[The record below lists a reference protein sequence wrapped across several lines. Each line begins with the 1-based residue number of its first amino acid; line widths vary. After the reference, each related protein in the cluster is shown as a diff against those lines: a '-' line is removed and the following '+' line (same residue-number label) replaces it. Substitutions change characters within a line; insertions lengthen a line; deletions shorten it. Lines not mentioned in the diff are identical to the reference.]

1 MASVSG
7 GLFKQIFA
15 QVKKFFTMG
24 LQDKHE
30 RLKFLF
36 LTLVFALVI
45 GSYTIAKEL
54 KDSLFVS
61 IVGKD
66 YLPTAKFLVI
76 FLLIPAALAYS
87 KLVDV
92 FRRYQLLAFY
102 SALYGLILAIFTIFL
117 GHSTIGLYNT
127 QPSSSRVFGWLF
139 YIILEGYA
147 PFVVS
152 VFWAF
157 LNSISSPEEAK
168 NTYPMMV
175 AGSKLG
181 GIATALFAWYL
192 LDNGNL
198 LACFGNVNHDVVSHQ
213 ILMALVSVMLLMIP
227 LLLYVMI
234 KVVPGR
240 YLHGYEAVYRLEKKQ
255 QHDEKNVKTSVFS
268 GIRLLMESPYVLGI
282 FGLVFFYE
290 TLNVLLNFQRIGML
304 KEASVSIA
312 GFTAAMFWQRI
323 QMHFWTMVISFLGV
337 QFLFKK
343 LDVRYCLL
351 LVPLSVLLL
360 LIFFVLTY
368 SAESI
373 LYVFIGLGAIN
384 HSLSYPLRETL
395 YIPATKDLKFK
406 AKAWIDTFGTKFSK
420 GFGSL
425 FANVTSPVAAV
436 SSWLMVVYGA
446 FFGGLI
452 ILWFITS
459 WLLGK
464 TYDKAIKNNE
474 IIGDNQ

>member
-1 MASVSG
+1 MTSLGGMFNKIYAAIAS
-7 GLFKQIFA
+7 
-15 QVKKFFTMG
+15 FFFI
-24 LQDKHE
+24 QFDNKHE
-30 RLKFLF
+30 KIKFLL
-36 LTLVFALVI
+36 LTLAFAFVI

-54 KDSLFVS
+54 KDSIFVS
-61 IVGKD
+61 IVGKE

-76 FLLIPAALAYS
+76 FLLIPAALLYS
-87 KLVDV
+87 WLVDI

-102 SALYGLILAIFTIFL
+102 SMLYGVVLALFSLFL

-127 QPSSSRVFGWLF
+127 HAESSRVFGWLF
-139 YIILEGYA
+139 YIVLEGYA

-157 LNSISSPEEAK
+157 LNSISSPDEAK
-168 NTYPMMV
+168 KTYPMIV
-175 AGSKLG
+175 AGSKVG
-181 GIATALFAWYL
+181 GIFTALFAWYL
-192 LDNGNL
+192 LDHVNCLN
-198 LACFGNVNHDVVSHQ
+198 CFGSLNHDVVSHQ
-213 ILMALVSVMLLMIP
+213 ILLGLVSLMLLCIP
-227 LLLYVMI
+227 VILIALI
-234 KVVPGR
+234 KLVPGN
-240 YLHGYEAVYRLEKKQ
+240 YLHGYEAVYQMEKKQ
-255 QHDEKNVKTSVFS
+255 QHDEKSTTASIFS
-268 GIRLLMESPYVLGI
+268 GVRLLLESPYVLGI

-323 QMHFWTMVISFLGV
+323 QMHVWTMVISFFGV
-337 QFLFKK
+337 QYLLRKF
-343 LDVRYCLL
+343 DVRRCLL
-351 LVPLSVLLL
+351 LVPISVAFL

-384 HSLSYPLRETL
+384 HSLSYPLRESL
-395 YIPATKDLKFK
+395 YIPATKDMKFK

-425 FANVTSPVAAV
+425 FANITGRMAV
-436 SSWLMVVYGA
+436 GSSLLSVVYGV
-446 FFGGLI
+446 FFTVMIL
-452 ILWFITS
+452 LWFITS

-464 TYDKAIKNNE
+464 KYDKAIKNNE
-474 IIGDNQ
+474 IIGEGQ

>member
-1 MASVSG
+1 MASALG
-7 GLFKQIFA
+7 GLLGR
-15 QVKKFFTMG
+15 FFVQLKSFFIIG

-30 RLKFLF
+30 RLKFLL
-36 LTLVFALVI
+36 LTLIFALVI

-61 IVGKD
+61 IVGKE

-87 KLVDV
+87 RLVDV

-102 SALYGLILAIFTIFL
+102 SALYGVILAVFTVFL
-117 GHSTIGLYNT
+117 GHSTIGLYNSEA
-127 QPSSSRVFGWLF
+127 SSSRIFGWLF
-139 YIILEGYA
+139 YIIMEGYA

-181 GIATALFAWYL
+181 GIATAFLAWYL
-192 LDNGNL
+192 LGNADWL
-198 LACFGNVNHDVVSHQ
+198 RRFGDLNHDVVSHQ
-213 ILMALVSVMLLMIP
+213 ILMALVSVMLL
-227 LLLYVMI
+227 
-234 KVVPGR
+234 VVPILLVVLVKKVPGK

-255 QHDEKNVKTSVFS
+255 QSDEKTVKTSIFS

-323 QMHFWTMVISFLGV
+323 QMHFWTMIISFLGV

-343 LDVRYCLL
+343 LEVRYCLL
-351 LVPLSVLLL
+351 LVPLSVLFLL
-360 LIFFVLTY
+360 AFFVLTY

-395 YIPATKDLKFK
+395 YIPATKDMKFK

-425 FANVTSPVAAV
+425 FANVANRV
-436 SSWLMVVYGA
+436 SVVSGWLIVVYGV
-446 FFGGLI
+446 FFGGLMVM
-452 ILWFITS
+452 WFIAS

-474 IIGDNQ
+474 IIGEEK

>member
-7 GLFKQIFA
+7 GLLNKFFA
-15 QVKKFFTMG
+15 HIKAFFTMG
-24 LQDKHE
+24 LHDKHE
-30 RLKFLF
+30 RLKFIL
-36 LTLVFALVI
+36 LTLVFALII

-76 FLLIPAALAYS
+76 FLLIPAALVYS
-87 KLVDV
+87 RLVDV
-92 FRRYQLLAFY
+92 LRRYQLLAFY
-102 SALYGLILAIFTIFL
+102 SSLYGVILALFTLFL
-117 GHSTIGLYNT
+117 GHATIGLYNT
-127 QPSSSRVFGWLF
+127 QASSGRIFGWLF

-147 PFVVS
+147 PFIVS

-157 LNSISSPEEAK
+157 LNSISSPQEAK
-168 NTYPMMV
+168 NTYPMLV

-181 GIATALFAWYL
+181 GMATAFFAWYL
-192 LDNGNL
+192 LGNVTL
-198 LACFGNVNHDVVSHQ
+198 LARFGTINHDVVSHQ
-213 ILMALVSVMLLMIP
+213 ILMGLISIMLLCVP
-227 LLLYVMI
+227 VLLIVLI
-234 KVVPGR
+234 KFVPGH
-240 YLHGYEAVYRLEKKQ
+240 YLHGYEAVYRMEKKQ
-255 QHDEKNVKTSVFS
+255 QHDEKDTKESIWSRNP
-268 GIRLLMESPYVLGI
+268 LLMESPYVLGI

-290 TLNVLLNFQRIGML
+290 ILNVLLNFHRIGML

-323 QMHFWTMVISFLGV
+323 QMHFWTMIISFLGV
-337 QFLFKK
+337 QILFKK
-343 LDVRYCLL
+343 VEVRYCLL
-351 LVPLSVLLL
+351 LVPVSVLALL
-360 LIFFVLTY
+360 TFFVLTY

-395 YIPATKDLKFK
+395 YIPATKDMKFK

-425 FANVTSPVAAV
+425 FANITNSV
-436 SSWLMVVYGA
+436 SAITGWVMIIYAA
-446 FFGGLI
+446 FFGVLMI
-452 ILWFITS
+452 MWFITS

-464 TYDKAIKNNE
+464 TYDKAIKNNG
-474 IIGDNQ
+474 IIGENQ

>member
-1 MASVSG
+1 MASASG
-7 GLFKQIFA
+7 GLLSRIFTQI
-15 QVKKFFTMG
+15 KSFFTMG
-24 LQDKHE
+24 LHDKHE
-30 RLKFLF
+30 RFKFLL

-54 KDSLFVS
+54 KDSIFVS

-87 KLVDV
+87 RLVDV

-102 SALYGLILAIFTIFL
+102 SMLYGIILTVFTVFL
-117 GHSTIGLYNT
+117 GHSTIGLYNPD
-127 QPSSSRVFGWLF
+127 PSSSRIFGWLF
-139 YIILEGYA
+139 YIVLEGYA

-192 LDNGNL
+192 LGN
-198 LACFGNVNHDVVSHQ
+198 AHFVTRFGNFNHDVVAHQ
-213 ILMALVSVMLLMIP
+213 ILMALVSVMLLCIP
-227 LLLYVMI
+227 ILLLVLMKY
-234 KVVPGR
+234 VPGK
-240 YLHGYEAVYRLEKKQ
+240 YLHGYEAVYRLEKEQ
-255 QHDEKNVKTSVFS
+255 QKDEKDVKTSMLS

-343 LDVRYCLL
+343 LEVRYCLL
-351 LVPLSVLLL
+351 LVPISVLSLL
-360 LIFFVLTY
+360 VFFVLTY

-395 YIPATKDLKFK
+395 YIPATKDMKFK

-425 FANVTSPVAAV
+425 FANITSRV
-436 SSWLMVVYGA
+436 SVISGWFMVIYGA
-446 FFGGLI
+446 FFGGLMI
-452 ILWFITS
+452 MWFITS

-464 TYDKAIKNNE
+464 TYDKAIKENK
-474 IIGDNQ
+474 IIGENQ

>member
-7 GLFKQIFA
+7 GLFS
-15 QVKKFFTMG
+15 KFFIHLKSFFSIG
-24 LQDKHE
+24 LENKHE
-30 RLKFLF
+30 RLKFFL
-36 LTLVFALVI
+36 LTLIFALVI

-61 IVGKD
+61 IVGKE

-87 KLVDV
+87 RLVDV
-92 FRRYQLLAFY
+92 FRRYQLLTFY
-102 SALYGLILAIFTIFL
+102 STLYGIILAVFTLLL
-117 GHSTIGLYNT
+117 GHSTIGLYN
-127 QPSSSRVFGWLF
+127 QEPSSSRIFGWLF
-139 YIILEGYA
+139 YIIMEGYA

-181 GIATALFAWYL
+181 GMATAFFAWYL
-192 LDNGNL
+192 LGNSHWL
-198 LACFGNVNHDVVSHQ
+198 KQFGDLNHDVISHQ
-213 ILMALVSVMLLMIP
+213 ILMGIVSIMLLCVPLLLMLLMK
-227 LLLYVMI
+227 Y
-234 KVVPGR
+234 VPGK

-255 QHDEKNVKTSVFS
+255 QDDEKNVKTSVFS

-290 TLNVLLNFQRIGML
+290 TLNVLLNFERIGML
-304 KEASVSIA
+304 KAASVSIA
-312 GFTAAMFWQRI
+312 GFTAAMFFQRI

-343 LDVRYCLL
+343 LEVRYCLL
-351 LVPLSVLLL
+351 LVPISVLALL
-360 LIFFVLTY
+360 VFFVLTY

-395 YIPATKDLKFK
+395 YIPATKDMKFK

-425 FANVTSPVAAV
+425 FANIANRFAMA
-436 SSWLMVVYGA
+436 SSWLIVVYGI
-446 FFGGLI
+446 FFGGLMVM
-452 ILWFITS
+452 WFIAS

-474 IIGDNQ
+474 IIGENK

>member
-7 GLFKQIFA
+7 GLFKQIFT

-24 LQDKHE
+24 LQDKNE
-30 RLKFLF
+30 RLKFFF
-36 LTLVFALVI
+36 LTLIFALVI

-102 SALYGLILAIFTIFL
+102 SALYGVILAVFTVFL

-127 QPSSSRVFGWLF
+127 QPSSSRIFGWLF

-157 LNSISSPEEAK
+157 LNSISSPDEAK

-198 LACFGNVNHDVVSHQ
+198 LARFGNVNHDVVAHQ
-213 ILMALVSVMLLMIP
+213 ILMALVSVMLLTVPI
-227 LLLYVMI
+227 LLLVLI
-234 KVVPGR
+234 RIVPGR
-240 YLHGYEAVYRLEKKQ
+240 YLHGYEAVYRMEKKQ
-255 QHDEKNVKTSVFS
+255 QHDEKDVKASVFS

-343 LDVRYCLL
+343 LEVRYCLI
-351 LVPLSVLLL
+351 LVPISVLLL

-395 YIPATKDLKFK
+395 YIPATKDMKFK

-425 FANVTSPVAAV
+425 FANITSPVAAI
-436 SSWLMVVYGA
+436 SSSLMVVYGV
-446 FFGGLI
+446 FFGGLM

-474 IIGDNQ
+474 IIGENQ

>member
-7 GLFKQIFA
+7 GLFKQIFT

-24 LQDKHE
+24 LQDKNE
-30 RLKFLF
+30 RLKFFF
-36 LTLVFALVI
+36 LTLIFALVI

-66 YLPTAKFLVI
+66 YLPMAKFLVI

-87 KLVDV
+87 RLVDV

-102 SALYGLILAIFTIFL
+102 SALYGVILAVFTVFL

-127 QPSSSRVFGWLF
+127 QAGSSRIFGWLF

-157 LNSISSPEEAK
+157 LNSISSPDEAK

-198 LACFGNVNHDVVSHQ
+198 LARFGNINHDVVSHQ
-213 ILMALVSVMLLMIP
+213 ILMGLVSVMLLIIP
-227 LLLYVMI
+227 LLLLVLV

-240 YLHGYEAVYRLEKKQ
+240 YLHGYEAVYQLEKKQ
-255 QHDEKNVKTSVFS
+255 KHDEKETKASVFS
-268 GIRLLMESPYVLGI
+268 GIYLLMESPYVLGI

-343 LDVRYCLL
+343 LEVRFCLL

-395 YIPATKDLKFK
+395 YIPATKDMKFK

-425 FANVTSPVAAV
+425 FANITSPVSVV
-436 SSWLMVVYGA
+436 SSWLMIVYGT

>member
-1 MASVSG
+1 MASASR
-7 GLFKQIFA
+7 GLFSQGFA
-15 QVKKFFTMG
+15 HIKSFFTMG
-24 LQDKHE
+24 LHDKHE
-30 RLKFLF
+30 RLKFLL

-76 FLLIPAALAYS
+76 FLLVPAALAYS
-87 KLVDV
+87 RLVDI

-102 SALYGLILAIFTIFL
+102 SALYGIILAVFTVFL

-127 QPSSSRVFGWLF
+127 QASSSRIFGWLF
-139 YIILEGYA
+139 YIVLEGYA

-157 LNSISSPEEAK
+157 LNSISSPKEAK

-181 GIATALFAWYL
+181 GIVTALFAWYL
-192 LDNGNL
+192 LGNVHL
-198 LACFGNVNHDVVSHQ
+198 LARFGNFNHDVVSHQ
-213 ILMALVSVMLLMIP
+213 ILMALVSVMLLCIP
-227 LLLYVMI
+227 VLLVVLI
-234 KVVPGR
+234 KVVPGQ

-255 QHDEKNVKTSVFS
+255 QHDEKDVKTSVFS
-268 GIRLLMESPYVLGI
+268 GIRLLMESPYILGI

-304 KEASVSIA
+304 QEASVSIA

-323 QMHFWTMVISFLGV
+323 QMHFWTMIISFLGV
-337 QFLFKK
+337 QILFKK
-343 LDVRYCLL
+343 LEVRYCLL

-384 HSLSYPLRETL
+384 HALSYPLRETL
-395 YIPATKDLKFK
+395 YIPATKDMKFK

-425 FANVTSPVAAV
+425 FANVTSRISVISGGLV
-436 SSWLMVVYGA
+436 LVYGI

-452 ILWFITS
+452 IMWFITS

-474 IIGDNQ
+474 IIGENQ